1 MLHEI
6 TKKKKRKKRNNFKY
20 MIFSVILDIYQR
32 GFKGK
37 QVNFIGRMASTF
49 QVTYSKIYLK
59 FSTAGRNFKQLNF
72 NSFLFRKAEKTFFWI
87 HFCQPFSP
95 NYENILFNWCRI
107 YFLQYL
113 DWVHVKGTCHWVG
126 IPTVNAVNYRP
137 SVERLNQAPCFTSG
151 FLVASKQYGGLCV
164 LSNLSLCL

>member
-1 MLHEI
+1 MHVHFRVIRKKSMHVLACITYMYAHKCIMLHECC
-6 TKKKKRKKRNNFKY
+6 
-20 MIFSVILDIYQR
+20 
-32 GFKGK
+32 
-37 QVNFIGRMASTF
+37 
-49 QVTYSKIYLK
+49 
-59 FSTAGRNFKQLNF
+59 RNFKQLNF
-72 NSFLFRKAEKTFFWI
+72 NSFLFRKTFLWI

-126 IPTVNAVNYRP
+126 IPTVNAVSYRP
-137 SVERLNQAPCFTSG
+137 SVERLNKAPCFTSG
-151 FLVASKQYGGLCV
+151 FLVASKQYGGLRV

>member
-1 MLHEI
+1 M
-6 TKKKKRKKRNNFKY
+6 
-20 MIFSVILDIYQR
+20 
-32 GFKGK
+32 
-37 QVNFIGRMASTF
+37 
-49 QVTYSKIYLK
+49 
-59 FSTAGRNFKQLNF
+59 
-72 NSFLFRKAEKTFFWI
+72 FRKAEKTFLWI

-113 DWVHVKGTCHWVG
+113 DWVHVNGTCHWVG
-126 IPTVNAVNYRP
+126 IPTVNAVSYRP

-164 LSNLSLCL
+164 LSNLSLCLYVLIWIHILFRLQFCIFIHNGKHGCFNEGAKARTKALSTFKQAPRYIWGKYKTLL